1 MLERVPRMTPCKRE
15 YLHDRSTEGGLE
27 AIISVVFKATF
38 CQARAR
44 GFIPHLVFRLNRIK
58 LFSLLTCKDLEL
70 WESSLW
76 D

>member
-44 GFIPHLVFRLNRIK
+44 GFIPRSGNQAQQNQIIFPAYL
-58 LFSLLTCKDLEL
+58 
-70 WESSLW
+70 
-76 D
+76 